1 MFTVCP
7 ASAAGHTAKA
17 AGHTAR
23 TAGHTAR
30 TAGHTARTAG
40 HTARTAG
47 HTARTTGHPAK
58 AAGHTKIYKGQRK
71 SSFSI
76 QFINNIR
83 YFASIN
89 QTKKYKIQLDGY
101 LLQLKN
107 NGNNAEKIL
116 EEIKKCE
123 LLCANCHAEIHAQN
137 HFE

>member
-1 MFTVCP
+1 MFTDCP

-17 AGHTAR
+17 AGHTAE
-23 TAGHTAR
+23 TV
-30 TAGHTARTAG
+30 GHTARTAG

-89 QTKKYKIQLDGY
+89 QTKKYKSDKDCFGGDGCFDSGGWIKSTAI
-101 LLQLKN
+101 LQRYKY
-107 NGNNAEKIL
+107 
-116 EEIKKCE
+116 EE
-123 LLCANCHAEIHAQN
+123 Q
-137 HFE
+137 F